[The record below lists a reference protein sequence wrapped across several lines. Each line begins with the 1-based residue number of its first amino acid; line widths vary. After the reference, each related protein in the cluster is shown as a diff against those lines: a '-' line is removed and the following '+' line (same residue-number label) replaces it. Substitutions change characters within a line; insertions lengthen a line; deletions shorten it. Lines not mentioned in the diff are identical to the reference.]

1 MFGAMDINEL
11 LRAARDEESGAWSR
25 LMRPLTSELR
35 RYFEQIF
42 DDADAKDLAQHS
54 VAIVFDKLPGFQ
66 PDEAQLMA
74 WVIGI
79 AHHVALDEFRAR
91 SRRIKIEDAVREV
104 QLTPGPSPSSDLECL
119 ERLRL
124 AQSELPSLP
133 DHLRS
138 VIEHDL
144 ADGEPEAFANKEGIA
159 QATIRSRRHRAHKLL
174 GERVRQRS
182 KTPPER
188 VTPTPAS

>member
-1 MFGAMDINEL
+1 
-11 LRAARDEESGAWSR
+11 
-25 LMRPLTSELR
+25 MRPLTEKLR
-35 RYFEQIF
+35 RYFEQNF

-54 VAIVFDKLPGFQ
+54 VAIVFVQLPGFR
-66 PDEAQLMA
+66 PDESLMA

-79 AHHVALDEFRAR
+79 AHKLALNEFRAR
-91 SRRIKIEDAVREV
+91 SRRIRIEDAMREV
-104 QLTPGPSPSSDLECL
+104 QLLPGPSPSSDLECL

-138 VIEHDL
+138 VIDHDL